1 MTAGGELAR
10 HSLQGLISVMSDEM
24 ARSDVTSFRMADS
37 HLVDLLVL
45 LANALD
51 ALIASSSSA
60 SAAGGD
66 SSRIA
71 SDPWGFVGSPAL
83 RADIVRH
90 NLELGTS
97 QAAGP
102 RVAQFV
108 RSGSAAGTSS
118 DPNADFVRQLYG
130 PTNDSMQLIHSVFAN
145 CTSMLYDNSEH
156 YAVQLQ

>member
-1 MTAGGELAR
+1 MYQRLVTAGGELAR

-24 ARSDVTSFRMADS
+24 ARNDVTSFLMDES

-66 SSRIA
+66 SSRA
-71 SDPWGFVGSPAL
+71 ASSDPWSFVGSPAL
-83 RADIVRH
+83 RAELVRH
-90 NLELGTS
+90 DLELGIMS

-102 RVAQFV
+102 HVAQFV

-130 PTNDSMQLIHSVFAN
+130 PTNDSMQLIHTVR
-145 CTSMLYDNSEH
+145 
-156 YAVQLQ
+156 VI